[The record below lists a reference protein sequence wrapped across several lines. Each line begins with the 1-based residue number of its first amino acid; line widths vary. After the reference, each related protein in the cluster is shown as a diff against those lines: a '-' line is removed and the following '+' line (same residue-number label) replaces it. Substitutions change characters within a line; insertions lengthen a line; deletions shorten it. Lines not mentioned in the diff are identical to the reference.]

1 MLVMAHYISDV
12 RLPGSHELYGAIGC
26 ISYTLGHKKS
36 NLKFKVVPDNTLSDR
51 HSVCLVRQCRIHY
64 MCGSVDD
71 VRELFGSKDVE
82 MKLSFTKSNK
92 KESRNNEDDGIGGR
106 YLRHS
111 QLLHD
116 RLNKDVSGDETEK
129 SKCNDLTLRT
139 IRLDKLK
146 FRDMNALEDHTYDGY
161 FNIDDSEKGI
171 WGSDKVDLLLPVKS
185 LGPNASLRLSVAV
198 VSDDEFHQRLLDT
211 QFAKEGEGVFW
222 PEPWY
227 HDDQALPESWLN
239 MLTTTVGDA
248 SSTDNATTAD
258 MHMSSSASLASPSKQ
273 TGISHLRSKEVM
285 MLRDSISNR
294 LLGKGNSDTSEE
306 DPKLTEMEKKEQ
318 DLEAA
323 TDAGKLLDYTAGE
336 LERKQKVENFADR
349 FKELVK
355 YEGLSEKHRLT
366 G

>member
-1 MLVMAHYISDV
+1 MAHYISDV

-146 FRDMNALEDHTYDGY
+146 FR
-161 FNIDDSEKGI
+161 
-171 WGSDKVDLLLPVKS
+171 LL
-185 LGPNASLRLSVAV
+185 
-198 VSDDEFHQRLLDT
+198 
-211 QFAKEGEGVFW
+211 
-222 PEPWY
+222 
-227 HDDQALPESWLN
+227 
-239 MLTTTVGDA
+239 
-248 SSTDNATTAD
+248 AT
-258 MHMSSSASLASPSKQ
+258 
-273 TGISHLRSKEVM
+273 
-285 MLRDSISNR
+285 
-294 LLGKGNSDTSEE
+294 
-306 DPKLTEMEKKEQ
+306 
-318 DLEAA
+318 
-323 TDAGKLLDYTAGE
+323 
-336 LERKQKVENFADR
+336 
-349 FKELVK
+349 
-355 YEGLSEKHRLT
+355 
-366 G
+366 